1 MTVTVPEPS
10 EVSAPF
16 WEATRQ
22 RQLIVQYCEDCR
34 EWVWYPRASCP
45 ACLAQTLV
53 WRTVSGKGVVYAVA
67 VHRRAISPEF
77 KGRTPYAVALIELAE
92 GPRMLSGMIGPGAT
106 EAQVGDEVAL
116 TWERL
121 EDGRHLPY
129 FALS

>member
-22 RQLIVQYCEDCR
+22 RQLVVQYCQECR
-34 EWVWYPRASCP
+34 EWVWYPRAFCP
-45 ACLAQTLV
+45 ACLAQTLA
-53 WRTVSGKGVVYAVA
+53 WRTVSGNGVVYAVA

-92 GPRMLSGMIGPGAT
+92 GVRMLSGLVGPGAT
-106 EAQVGDEVAL
+106 EAQVGAEVAL